1 MNLSESLDTDYLM
14 SASCKIFFFL
24 LLCTLFGRQGLL
36 FMNNSH
42 CLLTFQPSFIS
53 SVGPMN
59 SAQDSQTS
67 LFKKIFIKNGSH
79 GIIHTFKIYF
89 VTVFSVSSFSKI
101 SSIQTDPKSNAIAN
115 HLCLSYRK
123 LRKIK

>member
-1 MNLSESLDTDYLM
+1 MNSS
-14 SASCKIFFFL
+14 
-24 LLCTLFGRQGLL
+24 R
-36 FMNNSH
+36 

-53 SVGPMN
+53 SVDPMN

-67 LFKKIFIKNGSH
+67 IFKKFFIKNGSH
-79 GIIHTFKIYF
+79 GTIHIFKIYF
-89 VTVFSVSSFSKI
+89 ATVFSVFSFSKI
-101 SSIQTDPKSNAIAN
+101 NSIQTDPKSNAIAN